1 MVLSQEAI
9 KEPYRSLLDGL
20 IELLQANLGEKLVS
34 IVLYGSIARGSV
46 QKNSD
51 IDILVIADSLPKSR
65 MDRQKLF
72 LRIEEPLQPAM
83 DSLWEGGF
91 HVDFSPIIL
100 SVDEAS
106 RLRPLYLD
114 MVEDAIILYDKNGF
128 FQGILK
134 RLRKRLE
141 ELGAKRIWI
150 GNKWY
155 WILKPSIKF
164 GEVVEIE

>member
-1 MVLSQEAI
+1 MRQEAI
-9 KEPYRSLLDGL
+9 KEPYRSLVNRL
-20 IELLQANLGEKLVS
+20 IELLLANLGEKLVS
-34 IVLYGSIARGSV
+34 VVLYGSIARGSA

-51 IDILVIADSLPKSR
+51 IDLLVIADSLPKSR

-83 DSLWEGGF
+83 DSLWNEGF

-100 SVDEAS
+100 SLEEAS
-106 RLRPLYLD
+106 RMRPLYLD

-128 FQGILK
+128 FKGILE

-141 ELGAKRIWI
+141 ELGGKRIWI

-155 WILKPSIKF
+155 WVIKPSIKF